1 MPGVVG
7 SPSPVCQMPPPPFW
21 NQGVAR
27 IGSAFDVWKPQMPLL
42 NRQVPPVPQSAV
54 AKHSL
59 PGVGPPEQT
68 PPPLYSHT
76 GLGLTPVGL
85 LNTERSG
92 NQPPSL
98 LSKFQGTSLPH
109 FPPAPQSASV
119 LQPAP
124 GVGPPTQPV
133 RMPLSRRPFGMMSF
147 SPWSSTPSPSRSSP
161 RVLAILPFAVPT
173 TNRLEKVTSSSGKKI
188 PLNGSILSGVSI

>member
-27 IGSAFDVWKPQMPLL
+27 FGSAFDDWKPQVPLF
-42 NRQVPPVPQSAV
+42 PQSAV

-59 PGVGPPEQT
+59 PGDGPPEQT

-76 GLGLTPVGL
+76 GLGFTPVGL
-85 LNTERSG
+85 LNAERSG

-98 LSKFQGTSLPH
+98 LSKFQGTRLPH
-109 FPPAPQSASV
+109 LPAAPQSKSTLQAAPRGPTPNTPHVPPAPQSV
-119 LQPAP
+119 LLTQVFP
-124 GVGPPTQPV
+124 GVGPPPQIPTQPTT
-133 RMPLSRRPFGMMSF
+133 MPLSR
-147 SPWSSTPSPSRSSP
+147 
-161 RVLAILPFAVPT
+161 
-173 TNRLEKVTSSSGKKI
+173 
-188 PLNGSILSGVSI
+188 